1 MSVFSPSREMVDAVE
16 TWRATRTEI
25 RTSRPIV
32 PLLVERFG
40 ITALQAIHVIR
51 AADTR
56 EARHAEP

>member
-1 MSVFSPSREMVDAVE
+1 MTVFNPTREMVDAVE

-40 ITALQAIHVIR
+40 VTALQAIAIIK
-51 AADTR
+51 AADVR